1 MLSFLLFSREKI
13 VVVLVELMI
22 VLINKFLI
30 KLRLNSYVVIML
42 VKLEVISMF
51 SVVSDS
57 VGFNVIWKELVWVC
71 ILLLSK
77 IIVSVRLF
85 IM

>member
-1 MLSFLLFSREKI
+1 MLDLIFSVELICLLSFLLFSREKI

-42 VKLEVISMF
+42 VKLEVISIF

-57 VGFNVIWKELVWVC
+57 VGFNVI
-71 ILLLSK
+71 
-77 IIVSVRLF
+77 
-85 IM
+85 

>member
-1 MLSFLLFSREKI
+1 MLDLIFSVELICLLSFLLFSREKI

-57 VGFNVIWKELVWVC
+57 VGFNVI
-71 ILLLSK
+71 
-77 IIVSVRLF
+77 
-85 IM
+85 

>member
-1 MLSFLLFSREKI
+1 MLDLIFSVELICLLSFLLFSREKI

-42 VKLEVISMF
+42 VKLEVISML

-57 VGFNVIWKELVWVC
+57 VGFNVI
-71 ILLLSK
+71 
-77 IIVSVRLF
+77 
-85 IM
+85 

>member
-1 MLSFLLFSREKI
+1 MLDLIFSVELICLLSFLLFSREKI
-13 VVVLVELMI
+13 AAVLVELMI

-57 VGFNVIWKELVWVC
+57 VGFNVI
-71 ILLLSK
+71 
-77 IIVSVRLF
+77 
-85 IM
+85 